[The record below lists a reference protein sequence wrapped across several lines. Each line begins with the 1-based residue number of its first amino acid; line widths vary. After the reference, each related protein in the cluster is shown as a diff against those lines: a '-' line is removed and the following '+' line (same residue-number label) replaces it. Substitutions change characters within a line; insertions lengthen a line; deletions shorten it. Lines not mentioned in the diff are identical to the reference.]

1 MSTVFMDREK
11 LSSRYIPPKLPHRDQ
26 QLKILESIVTD
37 VVGGTAAY
45 RVVLLTG
52 PVGTGKTSSVILLHN
67 SLHSKGVD
75 HVFAYMNIKFC
86 GETPFTFF
94 SSLYEK
100 VTNLPASRSLGAGEI
115 LRETLKALERGG
127 KPTLLALDEAEHHAR
142 SSLRT
147 VIYTLARLHEVGQ
160 SLSIVV
166 LFVSRNLEWLKFL
179 EPAERSTLG
188 NLVVRYPPYSA
199 EQLYDILSYRA
210 SEAFKVG
217 AVSDEV
223 LKWLAEYTYLYMR
236 SDVRRALDTLLYAGI
251 LAEQEGHGKVTRDH
265 LIAALKNIE
274 AFIAPAEVERLNVY
288 EKLVLYA
295 ALRLTESSPKPYVK
309 MSELWDEFNLLLEQ
323 FRVRRINFD
332 EFESIVQKLSDIGA
346 LLSEGPA
353 RIFTS
358 PTLNLEFVEATLKPM
373 QRNRGGRKFDD
384 RS

>member
-26 QLKILESIVTD
+26 QLKILESIVAD

-67 SLHSKGVD
+67 SLHSRGVD

-94 SSLYEK
+94 SSFYEK

-115 LRETLKALERGG
+115 LRETLKALEREG

-147 VIYTLARLHEVGQ
+147 LIYTLTRLHEVGQ

-217 AVSDEV
+217 AASDEV
-223 LKWLAEYTYLYMR
+223 LKWLAEYTYLYMQ

-251 LAEQEGHGKVTRDH
+251 LAEQEGYGKVTKDH

-274 AFIAPAEVERLNVY
+274 AFIAAEVERLSLY

-295 ALRLTESSPKPYVK
+295 ALRLTERSSKPYVK

-323 FRVRRINFD
+323 FKVRRISFD
-332 EFESIVQKLSDIGA
+332 EFESIVQKLSDLGA

-353 RIFTS
+353 RIFAS

-373 QRNRGGRKFDD
+373 QRGNRRGRKFDD

>member
-1 MSTVFMDREK
+1 MSTVFVDREK

-26 QLKILESIVTD
+26 QLRILESIMAD
-37 VVGGTAAY
+37 VIGEAAAY

-67 SLHSKGVD
+67 SLHSRGVD
-75 HVFAYMNIKFC
+75 HVFAYMNMKFC

-94 SSLYEK
+94 SSFYEK

-115 LRETLKALERGG
+115 LRETLKALEREG

-147 VIYTLARLHEVGQ
+147 VIYALTRLHEVGQ

-179 EPAERSTLG
+179 DPAERSTIG

-199 EQLYDILSYRA
+199 GQLYDILSYRA

-217 AVSDEV
+217 AISDET
-223 LKWLAEYTYLYMR
+223 LKWLAEYTYLYMY

-251 LAEQEGHGKVTRDH
+251 LAEQESHEKVTKDH
-265 LIAALKNIE
+265 LITALKNIE
-274 AFIAPAEVERLNVY
+274 AFIAPAEIERLNIY
-288 EKLVLYA
+288 EKLVLCA
-295 ALRLTESSPKPYVK
+295 TLRLTERSSKPYVRI
-309 MSELWDEFNLLLEQ
+309 SELWDEFNLLLEQ
-323 FRVRRINFD
+323 FRLRQVNFD
-332 EFESIVQKLSDIGA
+332 EFESTVQKLSDLGA

-353 RIFTS
+353 RIFAS
-358 PTLNLEFVEATLKPM
+358 PTLNLELVEATLKPM
-373 QRNRGGRKFDD
+373 QRERRGKRFDD